1 MKRATTALMVMVLM
15 GAAFSEETKKPSVAQ
30 VCGIDTARAS
40 DGVFA
45 KDKQW
50 KRYASVK
57 EVPRVEQEELA
68 QVWRAEQGSFV
79 QIAAKSSGFARYY
92 EYCFDKSGKLARLNY
107 EVRSPYG
114 WGFARTNVMKDG
126 QLTPVTQRF
135 FGLKSNRTIPKPPE
149 EARDAQWALYP
160 KAYKSFDKLPFAKM
174 IAERKTENAQ
184 AH

>member
-1 MKRATTALMVMVLM
+1 MKRATTALMVMVLT
-15 GAAFSEETKKPSVAQ
+15 GAAFSENKKPSFAQ

-50 KRYASVK
+50 QKYTSLKDVPEAS
-57 EVPRVEQEELA
+57 QEELA
-68 QVWRAEQGSFV
+68 QVWRGEQGSFV
-79 QIAAKSSGFARYY
+79 QIAATTSGFARYY
-92 EYCFDKSGKLARLNY
+92 EYCFDRSGKLARLNY

-126 QLTPVTQRF
+126 DLTPITQRF
-135 FGLKSNRTIPKPPE
+135 FGLKSNRTIPKPPD
-149 EARDAQWALYP
+149 EARDNQWALYP
-160 KAYKSFDKLPFAKM
+160 KVYKSFDKLPFAKM
-174 IAERKTENAQ
+174 IAEQKKENAQ